1 MKKKILIIYPEMIIG
16 GTTTS
21 LLSILNLFDPNRYEI
36 DLQMQYNY
44 GILSSKIP
52 SHINLLPLA
61 LPLSHSFYKY
71 IKIFSPV
78 SVYKYLHSR
87 HQPCFFRSQCM
98 ESDIVKFSHMNKKE
112 YDIAISFM
120 ELWSLYYLVKKV
132 RAKKKIAW
140 IHLDYSAAQLSI
152 DFDRFYFKQV
162 DNIVLVSKSCLESF
176 QNLAPDFASKSIAIE
191 NILSQKIIQHRS
203 LEPLSQDLREKLDND
218 KRIKMISV
226 CRITFAD
233 KGLDRGVYA
242 MVKLRDLGL
251 LNNIVWYIVGDGPDY
266 EKLKEMIIQYDLE
279 NHIELL
285 GAYTNPYNIESKCD
299 IFFLPSR
306 YEGKPMAVTETLM
319 LGLVPLVSE
328 YKSAHEQIKD
338 KYDGIICENSD
349 EGIFKGLE
357 FVVKHLNLV
366 LTELKE
372 NVKSTDY
379 TNLDEFKRI
388 EQLLN

>member
-1 MKKKILIIYPEMIIG
+1 MKKKVLIIYPEMIIG

-21 LLSILNLFDPNRYEI
+21 LLSILAMFDPDKYDI
-36 DLQMQYNY
+36 DLQLQYNY
-44 GILSSKIP
+44 GILSPRIP
-52 SHINLLPLA
+52 DYVNVLPLA
-61 LPLSHSFYKY
+61 LPRSRSFYKY
-71 IKIFSPV
+71 VKIISPV
-78 SVYKYLHSR
+78 SVYRYLKSKSKSGL
-87 HQPCFFRSQCM
+87 FNSQCM
-98 ESDIVKFSHMNKKE
+98 ESDIVKFSCTNKKE
-112 YDIAISFM
+112 YDVAISFM
-120 ELWSLYYLVKKV
+120 ELWSLYYLAKKV
-132 RAKKKIAW
+132 NAKKKIAW
-140 IHLDYSAAQLSI
+140 IHADYIGAKLYI
-152 DFDRFYFKQV
+152 DYDRPYFEKM
-162 DNIVLVSKSCLESF
+162 DNIVFVSKKCLDSF
-176 QNLAPDFASKSIAIE
+176 QQIALDLSSKLVVVE
-191 NILSQKIIQHRS
+191 NILSQRVIRQRS
-203 LEPLSQDLREKLDND
+203 LEPLPQKLEQKLDCD
-218 KRIKMISV
+218 KRIKIISV
-226 CRITFAD
+226 CRVSFND
-233 KGLDRGVYA
+233 KGLDRGIYA
-242 MVKLRDLGL
+242 MAKLKDLGL
-251 LNNIVWYIVGDGPDY
+251 LKNIVWYIVGDGPDY

-299 IFFLPSR
+299 IFFVPSR
-306 YEGKPMAVTETLM
+306 YEGKPMAVTEALM

>member
-1 MKKKILIIYPEMIIG
+1 
-16 GTTTS
+16 
-21 LLSILNLFDPNRYEI
+21 
-36 DLQMQYNY
+36 
-44 GILSSKIP
+44 
-52 SHINLLPLA
+52 
-61 LPLSHSFYKY
+61 
-71 IKIFSPV
+71 
-78 SVYKYLHSR
+78 
-87 HQPCFFRSQCM
+87 
-98 ESDIVKFSHMNKKE
+98 
-112 YDIAISFM
+112 
-120 ELWSLYYLVKKV
+120 
-132 RAKKKIAW
+132 
-140 IHLDYSAAQLSI
+140 
-152 DFDRFYFKQV
+152 
-162 DNIVLVSKSCLESF
+162 
-176 QNLAPDFASKSIAIE
+176 
-191 NILSQKIIQHRS
+191 
-203 LEPLSQDLREKLDND
+203 
-218 KRIKMISV
+218 
-226 CRITFAD
+226 
-233 KGLDRGVYA
+233 
-242 MVKLRDLGL
+242 
-251 LNNIVWYIVGDGPDY
+251 
-266 EKLKEMIIQYDLE
+266 MIIQYDLE

-306 YEGKPMAVTETLM
+306 YEGKPMAVTEALM